1 MNKILFKSL
10 LLTLVAT
17 LWGSSAWA
25 ETYYSEQFSAE
36 SQVTGWSS
44 STGGRFTP
52 VILDEEGNYFLSVDQ
67 AQRSNNGCVV
77 TGTVLEGLVDA
88 GADFTLTF
96 DMRLSNS
103 NNQTP
108 VTVEFKDKANSGIV
122 FSLTATAV
130 KVDTW
135 SINGTSTQV
144 TLPNSGE
151 GKGVS
156 DITWCTYK
164 ISRSGTLTY
173 LTITNKSTG
182 EDILARSL
190 ISGSSEAGG
199 LGNIVFTTRR
209 YNANFAIDNI
219 VVRDL
224 EDGDV
229 PSAAATTYTV
239 ECKDATGAEIASYT
253 IPTIAGID
261 VDGSEYA
268 KDFTK
273 DGQKYIYVSGNKTI
287 TTEESAA
294 SNVITLLF
302 RTAED
307 WTYTAKATDGQQD
320 IKTLATGEVK
330 EGDAASFIYP
340 YYLNID
346 GKLYNKLETNKSFL
360 YTFTPQSNNA
370 TENLTYDATKI
381 ENVVFFSEAE
391 DIETLNAVTSTYL
404 PERFSAGRGAY
415 ALDEAKKIVTLPAG
429 VYKLTAQIMGTASE
443 CTFTFKAGE
452 QTIWEN
458 VTSSQSF
465 YVGAGISGE
474 EFTLT
479 QETDIMLQPGGGDG
493 SNSRVTNSV
502 DFIYIQKTGEY
513 VPPIVYHTLTFGV
526 TPDDA
531 GTVTSE
537 QLNDEGKYEE
547 GTQIALT
554 ATANE
559 GYKFK
564 QWINGDVATNVE
576 VLSTENPY
584 TVTMNSDLN
593 VVAQFVKTYTLT
605 VDCDET
611 KGSVT
616 IDPEAEGGVYEENS
630 VVDLHAIASL
640 NSNCQFAGWV
650 EVNGDGSE
658 TPINASAE
666 YQVTM
671 NRDIHLKALFEVI
684 TYQLTLTYDQ
694 AQGTAEVAPAN
705 ATNTYE
711 TGTELT
717 LTATP
722 AEGYEFVNWTRVN
735 QTAEEV
741 LSDQNPYAFAIS
753 SDIAVKANFKAVEPV
768 EPIEDGVVFF
778 ADVKSIVPVALA
790 PGETEINTDMAD
802 ITGGTMSAINQQAE
816 DKNLINKQGSDYYF
830 CLTNNNTFFKVVL
843 KQALQ
848 VGDVITANTYSRP
861 DTSLGLFVS
870 TAGSRPGECAT
881 KLSIDATETG
891 APAAFSSYT
900 IKEGDDLVGA
910 TTIYIYRETGK
921 STYFDE
927 FKITRGGEPEEIVP
941 GDANLNGEVT
951 VSDAVLATSFVLQTV
966 QPTEQQLKAADMDKS
981 ETIDVSDVMAIV
993 NIILP
998 DDEPQA
1004 GVRSAEAV
1012 DNFITLS
1019 GTDISLSNTNAFAAF
1034 QMDVTLDDGAQ
1045 LNDVRMA
1052 SRASK
1057 LNLAYNRIDDNTYRV
1072 VGVAYDKQVID
1083 GHNGQLLTL
1092 DVTGNSQVAV
1102 DNVIFVDTKAKAYAV
1117 GMGHTTGIS
1126 RVSTVAEGTD
1136 VYTVGGVKTTKLT
1149 KGLNVIRS
1157 ANGEVRKVYVK

>member
-25 ETYYSEQFSAE
+25 TVTNATLDHTAGAQWGSNTGASTVDAEKEHYNNDASGSWAGCAYAKFSLNLPEGENVTKATLTYSVNQGGKSGRDDIIYYMASDFDLDWSTFAGQ
-36 SQVTGWSS
+36 TGKDLRNAGSRAGKAVEKAA
-44 STGGRFTP
+44 TGGTGDRIGLSQDVTAAVQAIANAGQNYIIFQWT
-52 VILDEEGNYFLSVDQ
+52 GNAGGADLYGKGSDNAPTL
-67 AQRSNNGCVV
+67 VV
-77 TGTVLEGLVDA
+77 TTTAEQIYAVTFTETNGVSAKVVLNGVDVTSGTSLVN
-88 GADFTLTF
+88 GTY
-96 DMRLSNS
+96 NY
-103 NNQTP
+103 
-108 VTVEFKDKANSGIV
+108 
-122 FSLTATAV
+122 TATAAGY
-130 KVDTW
+130 KDY
-135 SINGTSTQV
+135 NGTFTVANEAANVSFTMVAKDVYSYTVNAVDGQG
-144 TLPNSGE
+144 NSLGS
-151 GKGVS
+151 VS
-156 DITWCTYK
+156 
-164 ISRSGTLTY
+164 SGTGYADENVTY
-173 LTITNKSTG
+173 YYPEFVL
-182 EDILARSL
+182 
-190 ISGSSEAGG
+190 SG
-199 LGNIVFTTRR
+199 TT
-209 YNANFAIDNI
+209 
-219 VVRDL
+219 L
-224 EDGDV
+224 
-229 PSAAATTYTV
+229 
-239 ECKDATGAEIASYT
+239 
-253 IPTIAGID
+253 
-261 VDGSEYA
+261 YA
-268 KDFTK
+268 KDRNNGNPYWGATELLDANEKQFT
-273 DGQKYIYVSGNKTI
+273 VSYGGEPISDVVFYK
-287 TTEESAA
+287 E
-294 SNVITLLF
+294 
-302 RTAED
+302 AE
-307 WTYTAKATDGQQD
+307 T
-320 IKTLATGEVK
+320 
-330 EGDAASFIYP
+330 
-340 YYLNID
+340 ID
-346 GKLYNKLETNKSFL
+346 G
-360 YTFTPQSNNA
+360 FTPKTTNNA
-370 TENLTYDATKI
+370 TIRCSGGTGGISTEETALTTLEEGKYKIFGQVWGTAGMTATVKAG
-381 ENVVFFSEAE
+381 NTVVWELATTGSLANATSAE
-391 DIETLNAVTSTYL
+391 FELTTTTDLT
-404 PERFSAGRGAY
+404 
-415 ALDEAKKIVTLPAG
+415 IVTTG
-429 VYKLTAQIMGTASE
+429 G
-443 CTFTFKAGE
+443 
-452 QTIWEN
+452 N
-458 VTSSQSF
+458 
-465 YVGAGISGE
+465 
-474 EFTLT
+474 
-479 QETDIMLQPGGGDG
+479 DNHMLDL
-493 SNSRVTNSV
+493 
-502 DFIYIQKTGEY
+502 IYIQKTGEY
-513 VPPIVYHTLTFGV
+513 VPPIVSTTLTYSI

-531 GTVTSE
+531 GTVSDVM
-537 QLNDEGKYEE
+537 LDDE
-547 GTQIALT
+547 GTQFVLT

-584 TVTMNSDLN
+584 TVTLNSDLY

-671 NRDIHLKALFEVI
+671 NRDIHLKALFETI
-684 TYQLTLTYDQ
+684 TYQLSLNYDQ
-694 AQGTAEVAPAN
+694 AQGTAEVTPAN

-722 AEGYEFVNWTRVN
+722 AEGYEFVNWTRVD

-753 SDIAVKANFKAVEPV
+753 SDMAVKANFKAVEPV

-778 ADVKSIVPVALA
+778 ADVKSIVAVALA

-848 VGDVITANTYSRP
+848 VGDVITANTYSRT

-951 VSDAVLATSFVLQTV
+951 VSDAVLATSFVLETV

-1045 LNDVRMA
+1045 LNGVRMA

-1057 LNLAYNRIDDNTYRV
+1057 LSLAYNRIDDNTYRV

>member
-25 ETYYSEQFSAE
+25 TVTNATLDHTAGAQWGSNTGASTVDAEKEHYNNDAGGSWAGCAYAKFSFNLPEGENVTKATLTYSVNQGGRSGRDDIIYYMASDFDLDWNTFAGQTGIDLRNAVSRAGKAVEKAPTGGTGDRLNLSQDVTAAVQAIANAGQNYIIFQWTGNAGGADLYGKGSANAPTLVVTTTAESTYAVTFTETNGVSVKVVLNDVDVTKGTSLVNGTYNFTATAAGYKDYSGTFTVANEAANVSFTMVAKDVYSYTVNAVDGQGNSLGSVSSGTGYADENVTYYYPKFVLSGTTLYTKNRNSSNPYWGASELLDMNEKVFTVTYGDEPISDVVFYKEAE
-36 SQVTGWSS
+36 TIDGFTPKTTNNATIRCSGG
-44 STGGRFTP
+44 TGGISTEETALTT
-52 VILDEEGNYFLSVDQ
+52 LDEGIYKISGQVWGTAGMTATVKAGNT
-67 AQRSNNGCVV
+67 VV
-77 TGTVLEGLVDA
+77 WELATTGSLVDA
-88 GADFTLTF
+88 TSAEFELTTTT
-96 DMRLSNS
+96 D
-103 NNQTP
+103 
-108 VTVEFKDKANSGIV
+108 
-122 FSLTATAV
+122 
-130 KVDTW
+130 
-135 SINGTSTQV
+135 
-144 TLPNSGE
+144 
-151 GKGVS
+151 
-156 DITWCTYK
+156 
-164 ISRSGTLTY
+164 
-173 LTITNKSTG
+173 LTIVTTG
-182 EDILARSL
+182 
-190 ISGSSEAGG
+190 
-199 LGNIVFTTRR
+199 GN
-209 YNANFAIDNI
+209 DN
-219 VVRDL
+219 RMLDL
-224 EDGDV
+224 
-229 PSAAATTYTV
+229 
-239 ECKDATGAEIASYT
+239 
-253 IPTIAGID
+253 
-261 VDGSEYA
+261 
-268 KDFTK
+268 
-273 DGQKYIYVSGNKTI
+273 
-287 TTEESAA
+287 
-294 SNVITLLF
+294 
-302 RTAED
+302 
-307 WTYTAKATDGQQD
+307 
-320 IKTLATGEVK
+320 
-330 EGDAASFIYP
+330 
-340 YYLNID
+340 
-346 GKLYNKLETNKSFL
+346 
-360 YTFTPQSNNA
+360 
-370 TENLTYDATKI
+370 
-381 ENVVFFSEAE
+381 
-391 DIETLNAVTSTYL
+391 
-404 PERFSAGRGAY
+404 
-415 ALDEAKKIVTLPAG
+415 
-429 VYKLTAQIMGTASE
+429 
-443 CTFTFKAGE
+443 
-452 QTIWEN
+452 
-458 VTSSQSF
+458 
-465 YVGAGISGE
+465 
-474 EFTLT
+474 
-479 QETDIMLQPGGGDG
+479 
-493 SNSRVTNSV
+493 
-502 DFIYIQKTGEY
+502 IYIQKTGEY
-513 VPPIVYHTLTFGV
+513 VPPIVSTTLTYSI

-531 GTVTSE
+531 GMVSDVM
-537 QLNDEGKYEE
+537 LDDE
-547 GTQIALT
+547 GTQFTLT

-584 TVTMNSDLN
+584 TVTLNSDLY

-605 VDCDET
+605 VDFDET

-640 NSNCQFAGWV
+640 NSNCQFVGWV

-694 AQGTAEVAPAN
+694 AQGMAEVTPAN

-711 TGTELT
+711 RGTELT
-717 LTATP
+717 VTATP
-722 AEGYEFVNWTRVN
+722 AEGYEFVNWTRVD

-753 SDIAVKANFKAVEPV
+753 SDMAVKANFKAVEPV

-848 VGDVITANTYSRP
+848 VGDVITANTYSRT

-870 TAGSRPGECAT
+870 TAESRPGECAT
-881 KLSIDATETG
+881 KLSIDVTETP

-900 IKEGDDLVGA
+900 IKEGDGLVGA

-927 FKITRGGEPEEIVP
+927 FKITRGGEAEDVVA

-951 VSDAVLATSFVLQTV
+951 VSDAVLATSFVLETV

-981 ETIDVSDVMAIV
+981 KTIDVSDVMAIV

-998 DDEPQA
+998 DDESQA